1 MTNSIQMKTS
11 SKISSLIGQT
21 PLVRINSLS
30 ELTGNH
36 IYAKCEH
43 LNPGGSIKDRTAL
56 GLIQNAIK
64 KGLLKANTE
73 VFEGTAGNTGIGLAL
88 LAHEFKYKCTLVM
101 PNNQSA
107 EKYHILKAFGA
118 NVITVDPCPFTNEKH
133 FYHQARIKASE
144 TANSFWVNQFEN
156 TANFDIHFSTT
167 GPEIWRQ
174 TGGQIDAFI
183 SAVGSGG
190 TIGGVSNYL
199 KLQNPDIHIR
209 LADPM
214 GSGLYSYFNTQVFK
228 SEGSS
233 ITEGI
238 GIMRLTENFKK
249 AKVDSATQINDDQ
262 MMSMLNHVAKYD
274 GFIVGTSAALNLAA
288 SYEYALENKNKN
300 INIVTVICDS
310 GLRYA
315 DKIFNEAFIE
325 SKGITLSNII

>member
-1 MTNSIQMKTS
+1 MINTIDQKM
-11 SKISSLIGQT
+11 SSLIGQT

-36 IYAKCEH
+36 IYAKSEH

-56 GLIQNAIK
+56 GLVQNAIK
-64 KGLLKANTE
+64 KGLIKTNTE

-101 PNNQSA
+101 PNNQAA
-107 EKYHILKAFGA
+107 EKYHILKALGA
-118 NVITVDPCPFTNEKH
+118 NVITVDPCPFTNENH

-144 TANSFWVNQFEN
+144 TPNSFWVNQFEN

-183 SAVGSGG
+183 SAVGTGG
-190 TIGGVSNYL
+190 TIAGVSQYL
-199 KLQNPDIHIR
+199 KLQNPAIHVR

-214 GSGLYSYFNTQVFK
+214 GSGLYTYFNHQDFK
-228 SEGSS
+228 ASGSS

-262 MMSMLNHVAKYD
+262 MMSMLTHVAKND

-300 INIVTVICDS
+300 INIVTIICDS

-315 DKIFNEAFIE
+315 DKIFNEAFIK

>member
-1 MTNSIQMKTS
+1 MLFRS
-11 SKISSLIGQT
+11 
-21 PLVRINSLS
+21 
-30 ELTGNH
+30 
-36 IYAKCEH
+36 
-43 LNPGGSIKDRTAL
+43 
-56 GLIQNAIK
+56 
-64 KGLLKANTE
+64 
-73 VFEGTAGNTGIGLAL
+73 
-88 LAHEFKYKCTLVM
+88 
-101 PNNQSA
+101 
-107 EKYHILKAFGA
+107 
-118 NVITVDPCPFTNEKH
+118 
-133 FYHQARIKASE
+133 
-144 TANSFWVNQFEN
+144 QFEN

-174 TGGQIDAFI
+174 TGGQIDAFV